1 MYIEE
6 NEEKIIKKLREE
18 CKENCSGQRMPI
30 EILVR
35 EEFYILKESGEI
47 DIVTEEM
54 IRERVDSIVNRE
66 NDSEI
71 YGRLANI
78 KNVSENL
85 IHLVDAWL
93 NNNYVEYQLNDEINM
108 EYIIRKV
115 CNYGGENIEKLMQA
129 NPEYYLEA
137 IFWMDKLTK
146 KPEMIEIFKR
156 MNFIER

>member
-1 MYIEE
+1 
-6 NEEKIIKKLREE
+6 
-18 CKENCSGQRMPI
+18 
-30 EILVR
+30 
-35 EEFYILKESGEI
+35 
-47 DIVTEEM
+47 M

-115 CNYGGENIEKLMQA
+115 CNYAGENIEKLMQA

-146 KPEMIEIFKR
+146 KTEMIENFKR

>member
-1 MYIEE
+1 
-6 NEEKIIKKLREE
+6 
-18 CKENCSGQRMPI
+18 MPI

-35 EEFYILKESGEI
+35 EEFSILKESGEI

-54 IRERVDSIVNRE
+54 IIERVDSIVNRE

-146 KPEMIEIFKR
+146 KPEMIENFKR